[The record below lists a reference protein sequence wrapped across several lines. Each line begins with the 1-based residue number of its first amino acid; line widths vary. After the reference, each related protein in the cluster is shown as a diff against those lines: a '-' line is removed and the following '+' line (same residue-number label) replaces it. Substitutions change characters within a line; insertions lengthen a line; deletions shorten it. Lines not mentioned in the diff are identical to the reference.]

1 MATLL
6 NRLKENAFGSHQRTR
21 KASLNIIISF
31 GLKGYAM
38 FIQFALVPFTL
49 GYLDKFNYGIWLILV
64 SIFEWFSYFDIGIG
78 HGLRNKMAEALAKD
92 NIQLA
97 RALVSTA
104 YGLISLIFISVIVSF
119 ALVNPFLNWAA
130 ILNIPAD
137 AVVNLSEMIF
147 FVFAFFCLRFILS
160 LITPILYAKQESGI
174 NSMIGPL
181 GSTFSL
187 IGIVVLAKFV
197 KGSLFW
203 AAMIFSSVPLL
214 VMLVF
219 TVVLFGT
226 RYRIIAP
233 SFRLI
238 DFSYSKNLLG
248 LGINFFII
256 HIAMLVLFSS
266 TSIIITQLFGPE
278 AVTDYNIAHKYFT
291 IAILINGIIT
301 LTYWSPFTEA
311 FVKKDFH
318 WIKSS
323 IKRLNLVSAVLIG
336 GVVVGYFLSDWLIA
350 LWVGKS
356 IVVSTSMKITLC
368 IFVIIQVAAAPY
380 NIFINGASKVRL
392 QLYVAIASIIITIPL
407 SYLFCR
413 TLNFGPSGVV
423 MAMICST
430 LPGAILWK
438 IQARKL
444 INGSAT
450 GIWDK

>member
-1 MATLL
+1 
-6 NRLKENAFGSHQRTR
+6 
-21 KASLNIIISF
+21 
-31 GLKGYAM
+31 M

-78 HGLRNKMAEALAKD
+78 HGLRNKMAEALAQD
-92 NIQLA
+92 NTSLA
-97 RALVSTA
+97 RTLVSTA
-104 YGLISLIFISVIVSF
+104 YALISVIFISLIILF
-119 ALVNPFLNWAA
+119 AVLNPFLNWAI

-137 AVVNLSEMIF
+137 AVTNLSEMIF

-181 GSTFSL
+181 GSTLSL
-187 IGIVVLAKFV
+187 IGILVLAKFV

-203 AAMIFSSVPLL
+203 AAMIFSGAPLI
-214 VMLVF
+214 VMMIISLI
-219 TVVLFGT
+219 LFGK
-226 RYRIIAP
+226 RYAAIAP
-233 SFRLI
+233 TFKLI
-238 DFSYSKNLLG
+238 DFSYAKNLLG

-256 HIAMLVLFSS
+256 HMAMLVLFSS
-266 TSIIITQLFGPE
+266 TSVIITQLFGPE

-311 FVKKDFH
+311 FVKKDFD

-323 IKRLNLVSAVLIG
+323 IKRLNLVSAILIL
-336 GVVVGYFLSDWLIA
+336 GVVAAYFLSDWLIA

-356 IVVSTSMKITLC
+356 IQVSTSMKVTLC

-413 TLNFGPSGVV
+413 TLDFGPSGVV
-423 MAMICST
+423 IAMICST

-438 IQARKL
+438 IQSHKL

-450 GIWDK
+450 GIWDQ